1 VPTAEVTLERKGC
14 RFVPHVLG
22 IQTRQILKILN
33 SDPTVHNTHATPK
46 LNYEWNQTQP
56 AEVPAVEKRFLRPEL
71 FIPIK
76 DNQHPWQKAYI
87 GVLLHPFFAVSSRDG
102 SYKIGGLPPGEYT
115 IVAWHEKYG
124 EQSFDV
130 SVGRKEQ
137 KNIGFYV
144 HSSPKLNSTSRT
156 SA

>member
-1 VPTAEVTLERKGC
+1 
-14 RFVPHVLG
+14 
-22 IQTRQILKILN
+22 
-33 SDPTVHNTHATPK
+33 
-46 LNYEWNQTQP
+46 
-56 AEVPAVEKRFLRPEL
+56 
-71 FIPIK
+71 
-76 DNQHPWQKAYI
+76 
-87 GVLLHPFFAVSSRDG
+87 VLLHPFFAVSSRDG